1 MTIQRFEAH
10 ELADAQLSAIAGGGG
25 SRFWGSEQVIGG
37 ANPVRRAFLGPP
49 EFAVMTPL
57 LPLECLSV

>member
-1 MTIQRFEAH
+1 MTIQRFEAQD
-10 ELADAQLSAIAGGGG
+10 LADAQLSAIAGGVA
-25 SRFWGSEQVIGG
+25 SRFLGSDHVIGG

-49 EFAVMTPL
+49 EFAGMTPL